1 MKCLI
6 ANRGEIA
13 VRIIRACRE
22 LNIQTVAV
30 YADADATAP
39 HVRLADEAVHIGTS
53 SPAESYLRIDKLLQA
68 AAQTGCDTVHPGY
81 GFLSESPGFA
91 QAVMDAGLKWV
102 GPRPDTIRKMGVKTE
117 ARALMQAADVPLVPG
132 FQSEEADNATF
143 IVEAERIGYPV
154 MVKAAGG
161 GGGKG
166 IRVVQSPADLPD
178 ALDSARREAQKA
190 FGDPRLFLE
199 KYIAQG
205 RHIEVQIIADTHG
218 NVRHLFE
225 RECSAQRRH
234 QKIIEETPSPL
245 LDEAMRQAITQAA
258 VNAAQAVDY
267 VNAGTVEFIATEDGD
282 FYFLEMNTRLQVEH
296 PVTELVTGVD
306 LVQWQ
311 FLVAAGEPLPHTPLM
326 QTGHAI
332 ECRLYAEDAHNNFL
346 PATGTVQTF
355 RTPNIPGLRVDA
367 GLSSG
372 DAITIHYDPMVAKL
386 IVHAPTRAQAIARMR
401 QALTET
407 IILGTTTNRDFL
419 LALLDDPT
427 FQAGTI
433 HTAYIDQNLQSLLP
447 APPEAPPAA
456 VLIALALQEAQSMPM
471 SDAGDSDAD
480 RFSPWAVGDRFRIK
494 G

>member
-1 MKCLI
+1 MMLKKCLI

-22 LNIQTVAV
+22 LDIQTVAV
-30 YADADATAP
+30 YSDADATAP
-39 HVRLADEAVHIGTS
+39 HVRLADAAVHLGAAT
-53 SPAESYLRIDKLLQA
+53 PAESYLQIEKLLDA
-68 AAQTGCDTVHPGY
+68 AAQTDCDCVHPGY
-81 GFLSESPGFA
+81 GFLSESPEFA
-91 QAVMDAGLKWV
+91 QAVMDAGLTWV
-102 GPRPDTIRKMGVKTE
+102 GPQPDTIRKMGVKTE

-132 FQSEEADNATF
+132 FQSEDADNATF
-143 IVEAERIGYPV
+143 IAEAEHIGYPV

-166 IRVVQSPADLPD
+166 IRVVQTADALPD

-205 RHIEVQIIADTHG
+205 RHIEVQVIADTHG
-218 NVRHLFE
+218 NTLHLFE

-245 LDEAMRQAITQAA
+245 VDATMRQAITQAA

-311 FLVAAGEPLPHTPLM
+311 FLVAAGQPLPLA
-326 QTGHAI
+326 QEQIDQRGHAI

-346 PATGTVQTF
+346 PATGD
-355 RTPNIPGLRVDA
+355 G
-367 GLSSG
+367 
-372 DAITIHYDPMVAKL
+372 
-386 IVHAPTRAQAIARMR
+386 
-401 QALTET
+401 
-407 IILGTTTNRDFL
+407 
-419 LALLDDPT
+419 
-427 FQAGTI
+427 
-433 HTAYIDQNLQSLLP
+433 
-447 APPEAPPAA
+447 AA
-456 VLIALALQEAQSMPM
+456 VHHTGFTRLT
-471 SDAGDSDAD
+471 
-480 RFSPWAVGDRFRIK
+480 R
-494 G
+494 